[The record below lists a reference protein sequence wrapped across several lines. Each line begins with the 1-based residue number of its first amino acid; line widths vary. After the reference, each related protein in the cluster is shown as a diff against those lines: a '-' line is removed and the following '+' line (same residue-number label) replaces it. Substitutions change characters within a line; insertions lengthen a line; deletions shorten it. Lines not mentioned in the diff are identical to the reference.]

1 MKMQMK
7 KKRLIS
13 LLLVIA
19 MVMTLFTG
27 CGSLKEM
34 IGQMGKDDKISISMY
49 MWDRSMFKEFT
60 PWLEQK
66 FPDIEF
72 TFIQSY
78 NTIEYY
84 KDLLARGEDIPDII
98 TCRRFS
104 LNDATAL
111 SDYLMDLSQTEV
123 AGTFYSSYLEVNRED
138 SGAIRWLPMCAE
150 VDSIMANKDLF
161 DQYNIPLPTNYSEFV
176 AAIDAFEEVG
186 IKGFQTDWFYDYSCL
201 ETMQGCAIPELMSL
215 EGTQWRMAYESE
227 TEDQQVGLDDT
238 VWPKVFEKYEQFLK
252 DVRFQPGD
260 EELQFTPVTE
270 AYRNGQT
277 AMIRN
282 TAALADNITK
292 EDGLNSVILPYF
304 GETSE
309 DNWILTYPMCQLAVS
324 NKVEE
329 DEAKKKVVMEVLLAI
344 FSEEGQKAVA
354 AGTSVLSYN
363 KEVNISASPALQYS
377 QEYIDSNHLYMRL
390 ASTEIFGVSQ
400 DVGHKMMTGEYDA
413 KSAYEAFNEQIIG
426 YVDPDSEEILFTQEK
441 AYSNDF
447 GVHGSAAASSMM
459 NTLRAAFD
467 DQIAVGYTPVA
478 STSIYAGTYTLQQA
492 KWVLTARNAIYR
504 GEYTGEEV
512 RRIMEWLVNVKEDGS
527 NPIQH
532 RNLMPVTS
540 GLEYTVTET
549 ERGKFSLGDITIDGK
564 PLDEDA
570 TYTMLLV
577 GADTFM
583 EHETFCN
590 CPMPEDLRTKREA
603 YLVSDFSSQECMQE
617 ALEKT
622 KQFLA
627 PTEYVTIL
635 QSK

>member
-1 MKMQMK
+1 MRT
-7 KKRLIS
+7 KRILS
-13 LLLVIA
+13 LLLTVF
-19 MVMTLFTG
+19 MTVTMLAG
-27 CGSLKEM
+27 CGNQNGSTDNKEQD
-34 IGQMGKDDKISISMY
+34 GRISISMY

-66 FPDIEF
+66 FPDIDF

-78 NTIEYY
+78 NTMEYY
-84 KDLLARGEDIPDII
+84 KDLLNRGEDIPDII

-104 LNDATAL
+104 LNDAAPL
-111 SDYLMDLSQTEV
+111 ADHLMDLSQTEV
-123 AGTFYSSYLEVNRED
+123 AGTFYSSYLEVNREE

-176 AAIDAFEEVG
+176 AAIDAFENVG
-186 IKGFQTDWFYDYSCL
+186 IKGFQTDWYYDYSCL

-215 EGTQWRMAYESE
+215 EGTQWRMDYESE
-227 TEDQQVGLDDT
+227 TEDHQVGLDDT
-238 VWPKVFEKYEQFLK
+238 VWPRVFEKYEQFLK
-252 DVRFQPGD
+252 DVRIEPGD
-260 EELQFTPVTE
+260 EELQFTAVTQP
-270 AYRNGQT
+270 YLNGQT

-282 TAALADNITK
+282 TAALADNVTIET
-292 EDGLNSVILPYF
+292 GPNSVILPYF

-324 NKVEE
+324 SSVEK
-329 DEAKKKVVMEVLLAI
+329 DEAKKKAVMEVLNAV

-363 KEVNISASPALQYS
+363 KGVNISASPALDLV

-390 ASTEIFGVSQ
+390 ASTEVFAISQ
-400 DVGHKMMTGEYDA
+400 DVAHKMMTGEYDA
-413 KSAYEAFNEQIIG
+413 ARAYDAFNSQIIS
-426 YVDPDSEEILFTQEK
+426 YVDPEAEEILFEQK
-441 AYSNDF
+441 NAYSNDF
-447 GVHGSAAASSMM
+447 GEHGSAAASSMM

-467 DQIAVGYTPVA
+467 DEIAVGYSPVA
-478 STSIYAGTYTLQQA
+478 STSIYKGTYTLQQA

-527 NPIQH
+527 NPILH
-532 RNLMPVTS
+532 RNFMPVTS
-540 GLEYTVTET
+540 GMEYIVTES
-549 ERGKFSLGDITIDGK
+549 ERGKFTLEDITVGGK
-564 PLDEDA
+564 PLDDNA
-570 TYTMLLV
+570 VYTVLLV

-590 CPMPEDLRTKREA
+590 CPMPEDLKAKREA
-603 YLVSDFSSQECMQE
+603 YLVNDFSSQECMQE

-622 KQFLA
+622 KQFLE
-627 PTEYVTIL
+627 PSEYVTIL
-635 QSK
+635 PEK